1 MSWWCLKPSASSV
14 RRSAGGWPIA
24 ERICRTRT
32 SPLPAGCLP
41 GSRQRTLMRR
51 LRVGGFLATGH
62 RLLARLVRDRVD
74 LNAPLL
80 GHASRRGQVLQAVER
95 RPDHIMRVSGPQ
107 AFGEDVTH
115 ARALEDGAHRPT
127 GDHARPGRRRLEE
140 DASRAVMPDDLV
152 GDGAAGERHLR
163 QAAARG
169 LHGLAHRLAHLVGLA
184 GGDADAPL
192 AVAHGDERVEAE
204 PPAALHDLR
213 DAVDRDD
220 VLEDAVA
227 LAGGAVVATLPAAA
241 AAATTTT
248 PAPAALAAPAP
259 ACTTTATPTH
269 FGRPLLGCRRGARR
283 CGGG

>member
-1 MSWWCLKPSASSV
+1 M
-14 RRSAGGWPIA
+14 A

-32 SPLPAGCLP
+32 SPLHAGCLP

-74 LNAPLL
+74 LDAPLL

-95 RPDHIMRVSGPQ
+95 RPDHIMRVGGPQ
-107 AFGEDVTH
+107 ALGEDVAH

-152 GDGAAGERHLR
+152 GDGAAGERHFR
-163 QAAARG
+163 QAATRG
-169 LHGLAHRLAHLVGLA
+169 LHGLAYRLAHLIGLA
-184 GGDADAPL
+184 GGNADAPL

-204 PPAALHDLR
+204 SPAALDDLG

-227 LAGGAVVATLPAAA
+227 LAGGAVVATLPAPAAAAAAA

-248 PAPAALAAPAP
+248 PAPTALTAPAS
-259 ACTTTATPTH
+259 TTTA
-269 FGRPLLGCRRGARR
+269 
-283 CGGG
+283 